1 MRIYIFLVLVLFSMQ
16 SYSAP
21 DCSNNIKLT
30 LDTTLSAEHLCN
42 NIDDIICRNVDRT
55 ERRGCS
61 EKDDTI
67 FNSQMTSTEL
77 YSFAKTCFKSS
88 ITSIEEF
95 FTVFIPELLKGMWN
109 TITTTSLSSAAEK
122 SSGFIESI
130 MSMTSDAYE
139 AAHVDPIGYF
149 QKQFLKLTDV
159 IGPVIA
165 NYDCLKPELKVDK
178 ICGIAASL
186 IIPPAILARVL
197 VKGAVALKEL
207 KFFEKFSKASKLQQ
221 YTVGEYGKMYDKL
234 KQLGYSPAEM
244 DHIYDTG
251 KLTPEFIANLK
262 PLTTAEGL
270 AQKNVFIDPKIIAK
284 KTKKAEAEAKAA
296 AVPAKEKIIKNPAKV
311 ASPTPVIKKP
321 SSDSALDFTSNGEQY
336 QIIKAPEMKVA
347 KQKLVSTLY
356 KTNYLEIQST
366 DIYGV
371 TTKTPVLLES
381 KYSDGRLVV
390 HYFDKAKG
398 TMEGKIVTPAELKT
412 LKVREAPEL
421 GKEIE
426 KLKKEAKAYD
436 SGE

>member
-1 MRIYIFLVLVLFSMQ
+1 MKIYIFLVLVLFSIQ
-16 SYSAP
+16 SHAAP

-30 LDTTLSAEHLCN
+30 LDMTLSAEHLCN

-55 ERRGCS
+55 ERRGCN

-67 FNSQMTSTEL
+67 FKSQMTSSEL
-77 YSFAKTCFKSS
+77 YSFTKTCFKSS

-95 FTVFIPELLKGMWN
+95 FTEFIPELLKGMWN
-109 TITTTSLSSAAEK
+109 AIHNTSLTSAAEK

-130 MSMTSDAYE
+130 MSMSSDAYE

-149 QKQFLKLTDV
+149 QKQFLKLTEI

-165 NYDCLKPELKVDK
+165 NYDCLKPELKVEK
-178 ICGIAASL
+178 FCGIAASL

-207 KFFEKFSKASKLQQ
+207 KFFEKFSKAYKIQK
-221 YTVGEYGKMYDKL
+221 YTVGEYGKMYEKL
-234 KQLGYSPAEM
+234 KRLGYSPAEM
-244 DHIYDTG
+244 DHIYETG
-251 KLTPEFIANLK
+251 KLTPEFVANLK
-262 PLTTAEGL
+262 PLNTAEGL
-270 AQKNVFIDPKIIAK
+270 AQKNVFIDPKIIAQ
-284 KTKKAEAEAKAA
+284 KTQKAEAEAKAA
-296 AVPAKEKIIKNPAKV
+296 AVPAKA
-311 ASPTPVIKKP
+311 ASPSPVTIKP
-321 SSDSALDFTSNGEQY
+321 SSNSALDFTSNGEQY
-336 QIIKAPEMKVA
+336 QIIKAPEVKVA

-371 TTKTPVLLES
+371 TTRTPVLLES

-398 TMEGKIVTPAELKT
+398 TMEGKIITPAELKT

-426 KLKKEAKAYD
+426 KLKKEAKIHD